1 MIQFLGAL
9 IGPITSIVGN
19 WQKKKLQKQES
30 ELKIAEATT
39 NAKIRRLE
47 TAQDAEI
54 DWNLK
59 ALDKSGWK
67 DEWFTIL
74 LSIPAIMC
82 FIPGLDVYV
91 TAGFNALKETPE
103 WYRVCFLVAVA
114 ASFGYRKIVDWFGG
128 PKSPK

>member
-1 MIQFLGAL
+1 MIQILGAL
-9 IGPITSIVGN
+9 ISPIASIIGN

-30 ELKIAEATT
+30 EFKIEEAKTD
-39 NAKIRRLE
+39 AKIRILE
-47 TAQDAEI
+47 TSQDAEI

-59 ALDKSGWK
+59 ALDQSGWK

-82 FIPGLDVYV
+82 FIPGLDIYV
-91 TAGFNALKETPE
+91 INGFTALKETPE

-114 ASFGYRKIVDWFGG
+114 ASFGYRKLVDMFGTT
-128 PKSPK
+128 KKK